1 MFTSNQRTKILK
13 WGSAF
18 VLGLSII
25 PLLWHGIFFIILFR
39 YYIPIAIII
48 FALYY
53 SYTVIQTTDFTNQTI
68 KEIFLSFFPFR
79 K

>member
-1 MFTSNQRTKILK
+1 MFTSTQRIKILK

-48 FALYY
+48 VALYHI
-53 SYTVIQTTDFTNQTI
+53 YTVIQASDFTNQTI
-68 KEIFLSFFPFR
+68 KEVFFSFFPFR